1 MWELNFRGTRFQCFV
16 PGELRHNLSGEKMLE
31 TSKIEPGGN
40 TRNKGKTRVTL
51 GMVKQCH
58 FLLVP
63 EARRLYK
70 SSENICDF
78 EGKVRTPPG
87 NIELEV
93 ENLPNQT
100 KL

>member
-1 MWELNFRGTRFQCFV
+1 M
-16 PGELRHNLSGEKMLE
+16 LRSRRTEAQSEWGKMLE
-31 TSKIEPGGN
+31 TSKELGGN

-70 SSENICDF
+70 SSENKCVF

-93 ENLPNQT
+93 ENLSNQT